1 MELESE
7 VAHEVSV
14 RCAGLSLM
22 RLSVRQV
29 VPSQRHSGGN
39 TRVAIKVDPSYRK
52 VRRSG
57 RGLALLDDGA
67 MSVIFPSR
75 TLRGSLE
82 GGREYNLW
90 IN

>member
-1 MELESE
+1 
-7 VAHEVSV
+7 
-14 RCAGLSLM
+14 M

-52 VRRSG
+52 VRRIG
-57 RGLALLDDGA
+57 RRGLALLDDEA
-67 MSVIFPSR
+67 MSVISPSR
-75 TLRGSLE
+75 RLRGSLE